1 MEEKRK
7 IDIVEV
13 NPRELLGELT
23 ISMLINL
30 ADAINE
36 SIKQNEFTVQELESL
51 IKIYINLLD
60 RIAPP
65 GLFLSKWKKI
75 RRVSKNEAGIHDWRV
90 VSSAQYEH

>member
-51 IKIYINLLD
+51 IKIYSNLLD

-65 GLFLSKWKKI
+65 GLFLSK
-75 RRVSKNEAGIHDWRV
+75 
-90 VSSAQYEH
+90 